1 MLDLA
6 ILGLLAEHD
15 LHGYELRKRLGELL
29 GPRLAISFGSL
40 YPALNRLEK
49 AGLVKAVTSLPAS
62 RRPAAPMSGSLVGEL
77 AAFRADRARRQPA
90 TGGGRGTRGKKVY
103 GITDAGRQRLVEML
117 SDPDVSDDRDFPV
130 RVAFCHNLSPAE
142 RLDLFRRRRAELVR
156 RAEQH
161 RASPASEGR
170 VNTYLRS
177 LLERDTAAIEADLAW
192 LDGLISA
199 ESATTTDSTESATTT
214 ESTESAASGRQT
226 ISTTSSTPVDTRTS
240 DPSGRTDP
248 EDPA

>member
-6 ILGLLAEHD
+6 ILGLLAEND
-15 LHGYELRKRLGELL
+15 LHGYELRKRLGDLL
-29 GPRLAISFGSL
+29 GLRLAISFGSL

-77 AAFRADRARRQPA
+77 AAFRADRARRQPTA
-90 TGGGRGTRGKKVY
+90 GGRGSRGKKVY

-117 SDPDVSDDRDFPV
+117 SDPDASDDRDFPV

-142 RLDLFRRRRAELVR
+142 RLDLFRGRRAELVR

-161 RASPASEGR
+161 RAAAGTEGR
-170 VNTYLRS
+170 VNSYLRS
-177 LLERDTAAIEADLAW
+177 LRERDTAAIEADLAW

-199 ESATTTDSTESATTT
+199 E
-214 ESTESAASGRQT
+214 Q
-226 ISTTSSTPVDTRTS
+226 ISTTSSTPVDTRTP

-248 EDPA
+248 EEPA

>member
-29 GPRLAISFGSL
+29 GLRLAISFGSL

-199 ESATTTDSTESATTT
+199 ESATTT

>member
-15 LHGYELRKRLGELL
+15 LHGYELRKRLGDLL
-29 GPRLAISFGSL
+29 GPRSAISFGSL

-103 GITDAGRQRLVEML
+103 GITDAGRQRLVQML

-142 RLDLFRRRRAELVR
+142 RLDLFRGRRDELVR

-161 RASPASEGR
+161 RASPPSEGR

-199 ESATTTDSTESATTT
+199 ESA
-214 ESTESAASGRQT
+214 ASGRQN
-226 ISTTSSTPVDTRTS
+226 ISTTSSTPVDTRTP